1 MFWAPRCSCAYLR
14 FSIDTSG
21 PMIFLSICS
30 LCTPIPFCILS
41 VAHSSNTV
49 CGTGDAHTGHHHGF
63 PHRTWMFISFHFHC
77 IYYDPRVLQGYEG
90 WAVFLDQTLLWPFSL
105 SYLVKKRWCLR
116 CAIVYTKVI
125 ISHTLLGKIQMCS
138 SGQQQKFKKM
148 ILSFWASG
156 CSGTGLWF

>member
-41 VAHSSNTV
+41 VAHCSNTG

-90 WAVFLDQTLLWPFSL
+90 WAVFLDQSSLRPFSL
-105 SYLVKKRWCLR
+105 SYLVKKEVVLMLCY
-116 CAIVYTKVI
+116 CVYKGHYFPHSAGQDSDVQFRPTAKV
-125 ISHTLLGKIQMCS
+125 
-138 SGQQQKFKKM
+138 
-148 ILSFWASG
+148 
-156 CSGTGLWF
+156 